1 MLLLWQ
7 SEARCPN
14 SPHGLYTT
22 FPQRCIMGLY
32 ELLSGNTSF
41 CDLTSDT
48 VVLGYVIE
56 VKVLLPLVRLIPA
69 VKNILWQV
77 ELL

>member
-7 SEARCPN
+7 SEVRCPN
-14 SPHGLYTT
+14 SPHALCAT
-22 FPQRCIMGLY
+22 FPEGCVMGLY
-32 ELLSGNTSF
+32 ELLSGKNDF

-48 VVLGYVIE
+48 VVLCYVIE
-56 VKVLLPLVRLIPA
+56 VKVLLPVVRLIPE